1 MTDRPG
7 TLAAAADRP
16 GRGSGNQPAAASAA
30 VPTDRPG
37 RRGRRGHDTEAV
49 LLAAVRLFNARGYDF
64 TSMFDI
70 AEALGITKSSVYH
83 HISGKEQLLQMAV
96 DRALDGL
103 FEAVDEVRALDAPAI
118 DRLEQLIRRSVLVLG
133 ERLEFVTLLLRVR
146 GNTAVEQHAL
156 ARRRDF
162 DTIVTDLVKQA
173 QADGD
178 MRADV
183 DPGTAARLLFG
194 MVNSLTEWYRPGRG
208 GIRTLADTVT
218 DLAFHGLRT
227 P

>member
-1 MTDRPG
+1 VT
-7 TLAAAADRP
+7 DRP
-16 GRGSGNQPAAASAA
+16 GRGPRSHA
-30 VPTDRPG
+30 VVPG

-103 FEAVDEVRALDAPAI
+103 FEAVEEVRALDAPAI

-146 GNTAVEQHAL
+146 GNTAVEQRAL
-156 ARRRDF
+156 ARRREF
-162 DTIVTDLVKQA
+162 DACVTELVKQA

-208 GIRTLADTVT
+208 GIRALADTVT
-218 DLAFHGLRT
+218 SLAFHGLRS